1 MSLTRR
7 ALFGATA
14 GLSATALLAACGTT
28 EAAQPNGST
37 SATGASSAGSS
48 SAATSSA
55 PITVTDS
62 RGKTITLTKPATRV
76 VVLEWGPTEDVL
88 TLGVQPV
95 GVADVKGFSSW
106 VTSQKLSGNPIDVG
120 MRSEPSLESIAK
132 AEPDLILGVEGSVP
146 DTALAQAEKI
156 APVVLLT
163 GAKASDPL
171 GQVKKNFTDIALLL
185 GKSTEATTIWQAFE
199 AHVSESKAKLAS
211 FTTPYVFSY
220 VNVQGSSVDVRMH
233 SDRSVPGAVAK
244 QLGLKNA
251 YTEPGDEG
259 WGIGSLDLEG
269 LTKLD
274 PTLTFLNWANGT
286 TDATAALANN
296 AVWKGLQFVKDGR
309 VKSAANGI
317 WVYGGPASLTQWV
330 DELVAK
336 LA

>member
-14 GLSATALLAACGTT
+14 GLSASALLAACGTT
-28 EAAQPNGST
+28 EAAQPNGTT
-37 SATGASSAGSS
+37 SATGASSAT
-48 SAATSSA
+48 SATSA

-62 RGKTITLTKPATRV
+62 RGKTITLDSPATRV

-95 GVADVKGFSSW
+95 GVADIAGFTSW
-106 VTSQKLSGNPIDVG
+106 VTSQKLSGDPIDVG
-120 MRSEPSLESIAK
+120 MRTEPSLESIAK
-132 AEPDLILGVEGSVP
+132 AAPDLILGVEGSVP

-171 GQVKKNFTDIALLL
+171 GQVKKNFTDTALLL
-185 GKSTEATTIWQAFE
+185 GKSSEAAAIWQAFE
-199 AHVSESKAKLAS
+199 THVADSKAKLAGV
-211 FTTPYVFSY
+211 TTPYVFSY
-220 VNVQGSSVDVRMH
+220 VNVQGSTVDVRMH

-251 YTEPGDEG
+251 YTEPGDEA

-269 LTKLD
+269 LTTLD
-274 PTLTFLNWANGT
+274 PTLTFLNWANGS
-286 TDATAALANN
+286 TDSTAGLAKN
-296 AVWKGLQFVKDGR
+296 AVWQGLEFVKQNR

-336 LA
+336 LS